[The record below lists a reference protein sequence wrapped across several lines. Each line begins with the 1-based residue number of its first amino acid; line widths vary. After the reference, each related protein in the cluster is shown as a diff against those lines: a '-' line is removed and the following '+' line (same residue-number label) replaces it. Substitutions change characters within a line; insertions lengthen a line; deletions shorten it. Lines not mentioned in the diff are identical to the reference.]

1 MHKKVSPKIVSLVF
15 GVLVLCFAIGF
26 YAVGWSE
33 PLQGPPGCTPGDPG
47 CDPPINVGP
56 VGQNK
61 EGNLTI
67 GGSGGVGLLE
77 AVHSAFFATVDGN
90 VGIGTTTPAQKLDVS
105 GQIHATGDICTD
117 QGGPGGK
124 CLSRNPAIYDSGWV
138 FRANTE
144 TTYTFNHNLGEV
156 PTIVQMWLSDTS
168 DGSGR
173 VVVGS
178 YNETSAYGMQIVD
191 IDNTSI
197 RIRARIFFYNVYDA
211 NGVLWQPTSAYVR
224 IRAIAF

>member
-90 VGIGTTTPAQKLDVS
+90 VGIGTTTPGAKLEVEGKIRGDLDCRKVISPISAVGPAIACCAADEYLVGGGAQCETGMANVPMPGCA
-105 GQIHATGDICTD
+105 GQLGFLHDSYPCTD
-117 QGGPGGK
+117 NAVFK
-124 CLSRNPAIYDSGWV
+124 CANVGCPADADGRPRGWT
-138 FRANTE
+138 ANC
-144 TTYTFNHNLGEV
+144 
-156 PTIVQMWLSDTS
+156 
-168 DGSGR
+168 
-173 VVVGS
+173 
-178 YNETSAYGMQIVD
+178 
-191 IDNTSI
+191 
-197 RIRARIFFYNVYDA
+197 YDA
-211 NGVLWQPTSAYVR
+211 NLGGDGCVQAF
-224 IRAIAF
+224 AICCKK